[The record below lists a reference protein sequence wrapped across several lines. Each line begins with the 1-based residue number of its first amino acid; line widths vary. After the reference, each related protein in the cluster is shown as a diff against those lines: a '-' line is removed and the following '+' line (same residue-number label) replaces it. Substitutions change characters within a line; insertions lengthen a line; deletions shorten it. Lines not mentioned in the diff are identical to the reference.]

1 MEVEEQGQGEAS
13 YVTSG
18 GSGGSVNVSLHPL
31 VIMNISDHFTR
42 VRMQQQQGEGR
53 LPLVYGVLLGTQK
66 GRSIEICNSF
76 ELVVNDEGKLDR
88 EYFTSKEEQFK
99 QVFSTMEFL
108 GWYTIGGDPTKD
120 DVEFHE
126 QICSDSENGLLLK
139 LSPVARTNQLPL
151 SVYESLIEIVEGQPT
166 IMFTPVSYTLATEE
180 AERIGV
186 DHVARS
192 SVVGTP
198 LTSAV
203 AEQLSA
209 QHGAIKMLHS
219 RVRLLLDYLK
229 AVQSGDLPKDH
240 KVLRKVSSLCHQ
252 LPVLDG
258 TAFQKEFHSQTN
270 DVMLM
275 AYLAAITKG
284 LATTSEFVQK
294 VNTIYDRHG
303 LGRRARG
310 LIY

>member
-1 MEVEEQGQGEAS
+1 MAMEVEEGETS

-18 GSGGSVNVSLHPL
+18 GSGGSVSVSLHPL

-42 VRMQQQQGEGR
+42 VRVQQQDEGR
-53 LPLVYGVLLGTQK
+53 VPLVYGVLLGTQK
-66 GRSIEICNSF
+66 GRNIEICNSF
-76 ELVVNDEGKLDR
+76 ELVVSDDR
-88 EYFTSKEEQFK
+88 ELDKDYFTAKEEQFK

-108 GWYTIGGDPTKD
+108 GWYTIGGSPTRD
-120 DVEFHE
+120 DVTFHE

-151 SVYESLIEIVEGQPT
+151 SLFESLIEIVDGRPT
-166 IMFTPVSYTLATEE
+166 VMFTPVSYTLATEE

-192 SVVGTP
+192 SVSGTT

-209 QHGAIKMLHS
+209 QHGAVKMLHS

-229 AVQSGDLPKDH
+229 AVEAGELPRNH
-240 KVLRKVSSLCHQ
+240 EILRKVSSLCHQ

-258 TAFQKEFHSQTN
+258 TVFQKEFHRQTN

-275 AYLAAITKG
+275 SYLAAITKG

-303 LGRRARG
+303 LGRRTRS
-310 LIY
+310 LLY